1 MKDWSSNMRNTILRK
16 LNRIVISG
24 KCKNSLVRFQSFLAL
39 FSFVF
44 SVCSASLFLIPSSLN
59 AQDPIYP
66 IGLTGGGGASGNP
79 TLQLDNYDAAG
90 MQDFFQ
96 DVNAQAGDVD
106 SWVAL
111 VVDNI
116 GMVRASWESEADLQ
130 IQDYVN
136 NLNVSD
142 NYNGVANYR
151 DALQKELN
159 SQKEA
164 ALALWERTANTD
176 IYLQLEKYV
185 TSLTGGIEDEAVVN
199 TESSQSNATEV
210 LSNNR
215 LTPEQIKASFA
226 ESKEVWENQF
236 HTSADT
242 GLKQYDDSL
251 DAINA
256 NYARFMRQLDNADG
270 TFQQNLQAIQEYK
283 NNVKSGIRTTVTN
296 LENFLNEPANDSL
309 FGGSNGKSRTQA
321 GLDLNSLIIEFRALL
336 APNAQDDFSFILT
349 ELASKMREYLGK
361 QAGDAATRQRA
372 YADKI
377 LTPYMNDVANPQL
390 ANISSNPDSQ
400 DGKKQLAYQDE
411 MYNNI
416 FRWTMP
422 GGAGNSLEQIL
433 NRSLASNQEVT
444 RILSANIFSS
454 SHPWFWDDAINNST
468 HTAWG
473 TENNLLKD
481 RNNFHIWKETLNA
494 CSICTPLNHQQDAFY
509 YKISYEVKDK
519 TAETNAVTWGNF
531 ANQLNSQ
538 FSNWQNNLI
547 PVIINWESQAANYNN
562 FYHQWK
568 SNADTLRANAKTE
581 YEASTAKIESDRS
594 KWLLAMENQK
604 KDADKEWDSIES
616 KLTTGDMTKGDL
628 TALLSQTPGA
638 DAIAVTDSNA
648 QVNSFNTTLNN
659 LQNTK
664 FNFQSTDYRDEIA
677 RYNHT
682 GEKPK
687 DGLSELKKFGIA
699 ETIKSALTDP
709 FSNQNSYSIFNPEYN
724 TPSTSVTGINL
735 KTAFTSAFNG
745 VQNLAYVN
753 GTTDAADRYQKE
765 YYDSIVNQ
773 YKYTFKKDVMD
784 ARRETALDNYMLS
797 EFKLSKAQVDDILS
811 GKAALKGGI
820 DLKAARTAFL
830 NKLSDTDLLSASEKT
845 AYETGTCYKDLA
857 KCAFMETN
865 KDLKSI
871 TVENGQIV
879 ITREISDG
887 TIHLGD
893 GGVPKE
899 GEPNY
904 NLVGGYQS
912 GKKTDVI
919 RVNMAKMGVVI
930 QNPKDLFTQWTN
942 EDYNAIADNL
952 SDKATE
958 LYASAEKDSKLITTG
973 ISDSVK
979 RGEQLMQVAM
989 GAAQS
994 AVAKDEM
1001 VKSVVQA
1008 YLTGGMAGIQSMV
1021 KDKIRDAF
1029 IDKVAEATGI
1039 NPDLVRFATGR
1050 FEQAK
1055 LTKKMNNQASKIGTG
1070 VGVMASLA
1078 LGPVGPLMMA
1088 GPMGGALLGAGAGGK
1103 LGSSLSG
1110 GTLRTTLNNPIVD
1123 AGLTMSSGL
1132 AGAMMGGPAG
1142 LVAGVAAKNKLMQSS
1157 SVVSNNNQYNAL
1169 QQQENAL
1176 IQDAAGAAVANA
1188 IGRPDAAGNF
1198 SQILGGLKKRQ
1209 VAKKNNANLG
1219 KVASTGIAAGM
1230 NMATGMVK
1238 GIVKNAIIAVGG
1250 SADTFD
1256 HLTANPFTP
1265 PATWTGAAKVDMS
1278 KEGWKDRIQ
1287 EYATAEFLEANGM
1300 DADLAKTVA
1309 STTNAKIKAKKAK
1322 KEEKTKAIESTAQ
1335 TALAVTAM
1343 VLTAGAAAPALGS
1356 VLTGSAG
1363 ASFYAV
1369 QGANIALQA
1378 AIGSRTGGQEGA
1390 LAGVVNGTLQSL
1402 AATNLGALT
1411 KGSKELV
1418 GKAKEVQQMA
1428 LDNPILIKALAAT
1441 NVSYTKEDGWGIKAN
1456 VTGVVNALGAD
1467 KSLLNKIANSFN
1479 SVTIGQSQRGGATVN
1494 LGISTGSGTLGLN
1507 YTGNSGKWDG
1517 SFDVIERQAG
1527 TGNLSAELNYGEDG
1541 FSVSGNADL
1550 GNGLGF
1556 GLESGRNGT
1565 TGSLTILGSQ
1575 QGTVDEDGNYEA
1587 NSNFLGEISGQDII
1601 DLNEA
1606 RQAQRD
1612 AAENERNPAKSAKDA
1627 KNAKDAADAKDARD
1641 DDAKEVGGEEGP
1653 SGLVDLAFAGLGVVM
1668 SAGAAFLAG
1677 GGSGSATSS
1686 VPASGQSGAGN
1697 GNTTTVGRKPEDDD
1711 SPQKQPT
1718 KEELANFKDNI
1729 FLNTTKAATDAY
1741 LDKLDAQGVDTKEMR
1756 AHAEALRTKGVR
1768 DLTPSEIQAKRL
1780 KNQIEG
1786 DNQDPSKGLTSREL
1800 NEYLGLQDKLRA
1812 NKDLT
1817 PEEQERHAYL
1827 GTIRNIQ
1834 LYSDAVGQDGPG
1846 GNGIRDGKNEIENAR
1861 KGEGLYKIIKETL
1874 KKSEDYQT
1882 VIKNVE
1888 YVTGQLLAT
1897 ESAKFTK
1904 GWGSDGKNY
1913 QWYAEKPIKDMDGK
1927 ILVPARAPVPE
1938 NGELSCARVVYFAS
1952 KNGKIEYY
1960 DIGPTGFEGSP
1971 LYKKLTITEPS
1982 RTGDIYS
1989 MWGTKGGSYNGGH
2002 TGVYVNLDE
2011 AQNKSS
2017 FIDWLNKGNRKNN
2030 EKYFTDGTIRNGD
2043 KNFNI
2048 ENASSAIIQMTGH
2061 EGYVDPSYFESN
2073 YYTNPGHGYFSEKS
2087 YFERYRRLPSKATFE
2102 IAALQ
2107 SGINDQKRIN
2117 QMWGL
2122 YKEQNPSSYFD
2133 PNEYEQDSNGN
2144 LLFFAP
2150 DGHPKKKR

>member
-1 MKDWSSNMRNTILRK
+1 ME
-16 LNRIVISG
+16 
-24 KCKNSLVRFQSFLAL
+24 
-39 FSFVF
+39 
-44 SVCSASLFLIPSSLN
+44 
-59 AQDPIYP
+59 
-66 IGLTGGGGASGNP
+66 
-79 TLQLDNYDAAG
+79 
-90 MQDFFQ
+90 DFFQ
-96 DVNAQAGDVD
+96 DANTQAGDVD

-116 GMVRASWESEADLQ
+116 GMLRASWESEADLQ

-251 DAINA
+251 DTINA
-256 NYARFMRQLDNADG
+256 NYSRFMRQLDNADG

-349 ELASKMREYLGK
+349 ELASKMRDYLGK
-361 QAGDAATRQRA
+361 QAGNAATRQTTIQNQVYTNYVNNDPSGNTNA
-372 YADKI
+372 N
-377 LTPYMNDVANPQL
+377 MNDWNGSTALQERISVSNTGSLLALDSRVSLIQAYINGNLGTDRSVAFAFNERSLWSGLGLSSYNADGTPPLTGRAITSVYGANLFGYSKTAPNLPYWGAWGMNQNL
-390 ANISSNPDSQ
+390 AQNGVDFTWF
-400 DGKKQLAYQDE
+400 GAYK
-411 MYNNI
+411 
-416 FRWTMP
+416 P
-422 GGAGNSLEQIL
+422 GGAD
-433 NRSLASNQEVT
+433 RFNQET
-444 RILSANIFSS
+444 FA
-454 SHPWFWDDAINNST
+454 
-468 HTAWG
+468 
-473 TENNLLKD
+473 
-481 RNNFHIWKETLNA
+481 
-494 CSICTPLNHQQDAFY
+494 
-509 YKISYEVKDK
+509 YKISYQVTDF
-519 TAETNAVTWGNF
+519 TAQTNAVTWGNF
-531 ANQLNSQ
+531 ANQLNTQ

-547 PVIINWESQAANYNN
+547 PTISNWESQAANYNN

-616 KLTTGDMTKGDL
+616 KLTTGDMTGKDL
-628 TALLSQTPGA
+628 SALLSQTPSA

-677 RYNHT
+677 RYNYA

-724 TPSTSVTGINL
+724 APSTSVTGINL

-773 YKYTFKKDVMD
+773 YKYTFNEEVMYD
-784 ARRETALDNYMLS
+784 LKM
-797 EFKLSKAQVDDILS
+797 
-811 GKAALKGGI
+811 KAAIKEWNADPANVNNQIALQANY
-820 DLKAARTAFL
+820 DLKAARKSEEELVKRTGVSVKGHEFSNEQLVAWE
-830 NKLSDTDLLSASEKT
+830 NKHKAEGDIAALSEADKKKYKD
-845 AYETGTCYKDLA
+845 GDCYKNLA
-857 KCAFMETN
+857 SCGFMEVN

-989 GAAQS
+989 GAA
-994 AVAKDEM
+994 KDEM

-1055 LTKKMNNQASKIGTG
+1055 LTKKMNNQAAGLGRG
-1070 VGVMASLA
+1070 VGAVMGAGVMMA
-1078 LGPVGPLMMA
+1078 MGPVGPLMMA
-1088 GPMGGALLGAGAGGK
+1088 GPLGATALGAGAGNR
-1103 LGSSLSG
+1103 LGSNMISG

-1219 KVASTGIAAGM
+1219 KVASSGIAAGM
-1230 NMATGMVK
+1230 NMANGMVK
-1238 GIVKNAIIAVGG
+1238 GIVKNAVIAVGG

-1335 TALAVTAM
+1335 TALAVTAL
-1343 VLTAGAAAPALGS
+1343 V
-1356 VLTGSAG
+1356 V
-1363 ASFYAV
+1363 
-1369 QGANIALQA
+1369 
-1378 AIGSRTGGQEGA
+1378 TGG
-1390 LAGVVNGTLQSL
+1390 SCCSCIR
-1402 AATNLGALT
+1402 
-1411 KGSKELV
+1411 KC
-1418 GKAKEVQQMA
+1418 
-1428 LDNPILIKALAAT
+1428 
-1441 NVSYTKEDGWGIKAN
+1441 
-1456 VTGVVNALGAD
+1456 
-1467 KSLLNKIANSFN
+1467 
-1479 SVTIGQSQRGGATVN
+1479 
-1494 LGISTGSGTLGLN
+1494 
-1507 YTGNSGKWDG
+1507 
-1517 SFDVIERQAG
+1517 
-1527 TGNLSAELNYGEDG
+1527 
-1541 FSVSGNADL
+1541 
-1550 GNGLGF
+1550 
-1556 GLESGRNGT
+1556 
-1565 TGSLTILGSQ
+1565 
-1575 QGTVDEDGNYEA
+1575 VD
-1587 NSNFLGEISGQDII
+1587 
-1601 DLNEA
+1601 
-1606 RQAQRD
+1606 
-1612 AAENERNPAKSAKDA
+1612 
-1627 KNAKDAADAKDARD
+1627 
-1641 DDAKEVGGEEGP
+1641 
-1653 SGLVDLAFAGLGVVM
+1653 
-1668 SAGAAFLAG
+1668 
-1677 GGSGSATSS
+1677 
-1686 VPASGQSGAGN
+1686 
-1697 GNTTTVGRKPEDDD
+1697 
-1711 SPQKQPT
+1711 
-1718 KEELANFKDNI
+1718 
-1729 FLNTTKAATDAY
+1729 
-1741 LDKLDAQGVDTKEMR
+1741 
-1756 AHAEALRTKGVR
+1756 
-1768 DLTPSEIQAKRL
+1768 
-1780 KNQIEG
+1780 
-1786 DNQDPSKGLTSREL
+1786 
-1800 NEYLGLQDKLRA
+1800 
-1812 NKDLT
+1812 
-1817 PEEQERHAYL
+1817 
-1827 GTIRNIQ
+1827 
-1834 LYSDAVGQDGPG
+1834 
-1846 GNGIRDGKNEIENAR
+1846 
-1861 KGEGLYKIIKETL
+1861 
-1874 KKSEDYQT
+1874 
-1882 VIKNVE
+1882 
-1888 YVTGQLLAT
+1888 
-1897 ESAKFTK
+1897 
-1904 GWGSDGKNY
+1904 W
-1913 QWYAEKPIKDMDGK
+1913 
-1927 ILVPARAPVPE
+1927 
-1938 NGELSCARVVYFAS
+1938 
-1952 KNGKIEYY
+1952 
-1960 DIGPTGFEGSP
+1960 
-1971 LYKKLTITEPS
+1971 
-1982 RTGDIYS
+1982 
-1989 MWGTKGGSYNGGH
+1989 
-2002 TGVYVNLDE
+2002 
-2011 AQNKSS
+2011 
-2017 FIDWLNKGNRKNN
+2017 
-2030 EKYFTDGTIRNGD
+2030 
-2043 KNFNI
+2043 
-2048 ENASSAIIQMTGH
+2048 
-2061 EGYVDPSYFESN
+2061 
-2073 YYTNPGHGYFSEKS
+2073 
-2087 YFERYRRLPSKATFE
+2087 
-2102 IAALQ
+2102 
-2107 SGINDQKRIN
+2107 
-2117 QMWGL
+2117 
-2122 YKEQNPSSYFD
+2122 
-2133 PNEYEQDSNGN
+2133 
-2144 LLFFAP
+2144 
-2150 DGHPKKKR
+2150 

>member
-16 LNRIVISG
+16 VNRIVISG
-24 KCKNSLVRFQSFLAL
+24 QYKKSLVRIQGFLAL

-66 IGLTGGGGASGNP
+66 IGLTGGGASGNP
-79 TLQLDNYDAAG
+79 TLQLNNYDAAG
-90 MQDFFQ
+90 MEDFFQ
-96 DVNAQAGDVD
+96 DANTQAGDVD

-116 GMVRASWESEADLQ
+116 GMLRASWESEADLQ

-349 ELASKMREYLGK
+349 ELASKMRDYLGK
-361 QAGDAATRQRA
+361 QAGNAATRQTTIQNQVYTNYVNNDPSAIANMKDRTGA
-372 YADKI
+372 KE
-377 LTPYMNDVANPQL
+377 LTGPIFSDLNGAQVMNQNYQTFIDYFKGKFTLDVFMRTINDYYCEECNL
-390 ANISSNPDSQ
+390 T
-400 DGKKQLAYQDE
+400 AYQ
-411 MYNNI
+411 I
-416 FRWTMP
+416 
-422 GGAGNSLEQIL
+422 GGAPPTSGRAI
-433 NRSLASNQEVT
+433 T
-444 RILSANIFSS
+444 KIYDANIFAS
-454 SHPWFWDDAINNST
+454 SHPWFWEDAVNNAT

-473 TENNLLKD
+473 ASSNYQSDGAGYLY
-481 RNNFHIWKETLNA
+481 WQETLNA
-494 CSICTPLNHQQDAFY
+494 CQVCAPVSHFQDSFA
-509 YKISYEVKDK
+509 YKISYQVTDF
-519 TAETNAVTWGNF
+519 TAQTNAVTWGNF

-547 PVIINWESQAANYNN
+547 PTISNWESQAANYNN

-628 TALLSQTPGA
+628 SALLSQTPSA

-677 RYNHT
+677 RYNYA

-724 TPSTSVTGINL
+724 APSTSVTGINL

-773 YKYTFKKDVMD
+773 YKYTFNEEVMYD
-784 ARRETALDNYMLS
+784 LKM
-797 EFKLSKAQVDDILS
+797 
-811 GKAALKGGI
+811 KAAIKEWNADPANVNNQIALQANY
-820 DLKAARTAFL
+820 DLKAARKSEEELVKRTGVSVKGHEFSNEQLVAWE
-830 NKLSDTDLLSASEKT
+830 NKHKAEGDIAALSEADKKKYKD
-845 AYETGTCYKDLA
+845 GDCYKNLA
-857 KCAFMETN
+857 SCGFMEVN

-989 GAAQS
+989 GAA
-994 AVAKDEM
+994 KDEM

-1055 LTKKMNNQASKIGTG
+1055 LTKKMNNQAAGLGRG
-1070 VGVMASLA
+1070 VGAVMGAGVMMA
-1078 LGPVGPLMMA
+1078 MGPVGPLMMA
-1088 GPMGGALLGAGAGGK
+1088 GPLGATALGAGAGNR
-1103 LGSSLSG
+1103 LGSNMISG

-1219 KVASTGIAAGM
+1219 KVASSGIAAGM
-1230 NMATGMVK
+1230 NMANGMVK
-1238 GIVKNAIIAVGG
+1238 GIVKNAVIAVGG

-1335 TALAVTAM
+1335 TALAVTAL
-1343 VLTAGAAAPALGS
+1343 VVTGGAAAPALGS
-1356 VLTGSAG
+1356 ALTGSAG

-1378 AIGSRTGGQEGA
+1378 AIGSRTGGVQGA
-1390 LAGVVNGTLQSL
+1390 VAGVVNGTLQSL
-1402 AATNLGALT
+1402 AATNLGNIA
-1411 KGSKELV
+1411 KGADKLV
-1418 GKAKEVQQMA
+1418 EKADEIQSMA
-1428 LDNPILIKALAAT
+1428 INNPLIAKTLAAT

-1556 GLESGRNGT
+1556 GLENGRSGMS
-1565 TGSLTILGSQ
+1565 GSLTILGST
-1575 QGTVDEDGNYEA
+1575 QGTVDGDGNYEA
-1587 NSNFLGEISGQDII
+1587 NGNFLGEISGQDII
-1601 DLNEA
+1601 DLNNTRQQQREA
-1606 RQAQRD
+1606 E
-1612 AAENERNPAKSAKDA
+1612 ENERNPVKS
-1627 KNAKDAADAKDARD
+1627 AKDAADAKEARD
-1641 DDAKEVGGEEGP
+1641 DDAKEVGDEEGP
-1653 SGLVDLAFAGLGVVM
+1653 SGLVDLAFAGLGIVM
-1668 SAGAAFLAG
+1668 TAGAAFLAG
-1677 GGSGSATSS
+1677 GGSSSATSS
-1686 VPASGQSGAGN
+1686 SPAGGQSSAGN
-1697 GNTTTVGRKPEDDD
+1697 GGN
-1711 SPQKQPT
+1711 
-1718 KEELANFKDNI
+1718 
-1729 FLNTTKAATDAY
+1729 
-1741 LDKLDAQGVDTKEMR
+1741 AQ
-1756 AHAEALRTKGVR
+1756 
-1768 DLTPSEIQAKRL
+1768 
-1780 KNQIEG
+1780 
-1786 DNQDPSKGLTSREL
+1786 
-1800 NEYLGLQDKLRA
+1800 
-1812 NKDLT
+1812 
-1817 PEEQERHAYL
+1817 
-1827 GTIRNIQ
+1827 
-1834 LYSDAVGQDGPG
+1834 
-1846 GNGIRDGKNEIENAR
+1846 
-1861 KGEGLYKIIKETL
+1861 
-1874 KKSEDYQT
+1874 
-1882 VIKNVE
+1882 
-1888 YVTGQLLAT
+1888 
-1897 ESAKFTK
+1897 
-1904 GWGSDGKNY
+1904 
-1913 QWYAEKPIKDMDGK
+1913 
-1927 ILVPARAPVPE
+1927 
-1938 NGELSCARVVYFAS
+1938 
-1952 KNGKIEYY
+1952 
-1960 DIGPTGFEGSP
+1960 
-1971 LYKKLTITEPS
+1971 
-1982 RTGDIYS
+1982 
-1989 MWGTKGGSYNGGH
+1989 
-2002 TGVYVNLDE
+2002 
-2011 AQNKSS
+2011 
-2017 FIDWLNKGNRKNN
+2017 
-2030 EKYFTDGTIRNGD
+2030 
-2043 KNFNI
+2043 
-2048 ENASSAIIQMTGH
+2048 
-2061 EGYVDPSYFESN
+2061 
-2073 YYTNPGHGYFSEKS
+2073 
-2087 YFERYRRLPSKATFE
+2087 
-2102 IAALQ
+2102 
-2107 SGINDQKRIN
+2107 
-2117 QMWGL
+2117 
-2122 YKEQNPSSYFD
+2122 
-2133 PNEYEQDSNGN
+2133 
-2144 LLFFAP
+2144 
-2150 DGHPKKKR
+2150 

>member
-1 MKDWSSNMRNTILRK
+1 
-16 LNRIVISG
+16 
-24 KCKNSLVRFQSFLAL
+24 
-39 FSFVF
+39 
-44 SVCSASLFLIPSSLN
+44 
-59 AQDPIYP
+59 
-66 IGLTGGGGASGNP
+66 
-79 TLQLDNYDAAG
+79 
-90 MQDFFQ
+90 
-96 DVNAQAGDVD
+96 
-106 SWVAL
+106 
-111 VVDNI
+111 
-116 GMVRASWESEADLQ
+116 MVRGRGL
-130 IQDYVN
+130 IHQDRITK
-136 NLNVSD
+136 D
-142 NYNGVANYR
+142 
-151 DALQKELN
+151 
-159 SQKEA
+159 
-164 ALALWERTANTD
+164 NTD
-176 IYLQLEKYV
+176 
-185 TSLTGGIEDEAVVN
+185 S
-199 TESSQSNATEV
+199 
-210 LSNNR
+210 
-215 LTPEQIKASFA
+215 P
-226 ESKEVWENQF
+226 
-236 HTSADT
+236 
-242 GLKQYDDSL
+242 
-251 DAINA
+251 
-256 NYARFMRQLDNADG
+256 
-270 TFQQNLQAIQEYK
+270 
-283 NNVKSGIRTTVTN
+283 
-296 LENFLNEPANDSL
+296 
-309 FGGSNGKSRTQA
+309 
-321 GLDLNSLIIEFRALL
+321 
-336 APNAQDDFSFILT
+336 
-349 ELASKMREYLGK
+349 
-361 QAGDAATRQRA
+361 
-372 YADKI
+372 
-377 LTPYMNDVANPQL
+377 
-390 ANISSNPDSQ
+390 
-400 DGKKQLAYQDE
+400 
-411 MYNNI
+411 
-416 FRWTMP
+416 
-422 GGAGNSLEQIL
+422 
-433 NRSLASNQEVT
+433 
-444 RILSANIFSS
+444 
-454 SHPWFWDDAINNST
+454 
-468 HTAWG
+468 
-473 TENNLLKD
+473 
-481 RNNFHIWKETLNA
+481 
-494 CSICTPLNHQQDAFY
+494 
-509 YKISYEVKDK
+509 
-519 TAETNAVTWGNF
+519 
-531 ANQLNSQ
+531 
-538 FSNWQNNLI
+538 
-547 PVIINWESQAANYNN
+547 
-562 FYHQWK
+562 
-568 SNADTLRANAKTE
+568 
-581 YEASTAKIESDRS
+581 
-594 KWLLAMENQK
+594 
-604 KDADKEWDSIES
+604 
-616 KLTTGDMTKGDL
+616 
-628 TALLSQTPGA
+628 
-638 DAIAVTDSNA
+638 
-648 QVNSFNTTLNN
+648 
-659 LQNTK
+659 
-664 FNFQSTDYRDEIA
+664 
-677 RYNHT
+677 
-682 GEKPK
+682 
-687 DGLSELKKFGIA
+687 
-699 ETIKSALTDP
+699 
-709 FSNQNSYSIFNPEYN
+709 
-724 TPSTSVTGINL
+724 
-735 KTAFTSAFNG
+735 
-745 VQNLAYVN
+745 
-753 GTTDAADRYQKE
+753 
-765 YYDSIVNQ
+765 
-773 YKYTFKKDVMD
+773 
-784 ARRETALDNYMLS
+784 
-797 EFKLSKAQVDDILS
+797 
-811 GKAALKGGI
+811 
-820 DLKAARTAFL
+820 
-830 NKLSDTDLLSASEKT
+830 
-845 AYETGTCYKDLA
+845 
-857 KCAFMETN
+857 
-865 KDLKSI
+865 
-871 TVENGQIV
+871 
-879 ITREISDG
+879 
-887 TIHLGD
+887 
-893 GGVPKE
+893 
-899 GEPNY
+899 
-904 NLVGGYQS
+904 
-912 GKKTDVI
+912 
-919 RVNMAKMGVVI
+919 
-930 QNPKDLFTQWTN
+930 
-942 EDYNAIADNL
+942 IADNL
-952 SDKATE
+952 NDKANE

-1008 YLTGGMAGIQSMV
+1008 YLTGGMAGIQQMV

-1335 TALAVTAM
+1335 TVLAVAAM
-1343 VLTAGAAAPALGS
+1343 VVTAGAAAPALGS

-1378 AIGSRTGGQEGA
+1378 AIGSRTGGVQGA
-1390 LAGVVNGTLQSL
+1390 VAGVVNGTLQSL

-1677 GGSGSATSS
+1677 GGSSSASPS
-1686 VPASGQSGAGN
+1686 APAGGQSGAGN
-1697 GNTTTVGRKPEDDD
+1697 GANPTVARKPEDDD
-1711 SPQKQPT
+1711 SPKKQPT

-1729 FLNTTKAATDAY
+1729 FLNTTRAATDAY

-1756 AHAEALRTKGVR
+1756 AHAEALRAKGVR
-1768 DLTPSEIQAKRL
+1768 DLTASEIQAKKL
-1780 KNQIEG
+1780 ENQIGG
-1786 DNQDPSKGLTSREL
+1786 DNQDPSKGLTSKEL
-1800 NEYLGLQDKLRA
+1800 NEYLGIQNKLRA

-1817 PEEQERHAYL
+1817 PAEQERHAYL
-1827 GTIRNIQ
+1827 GKIRNIQ
-1834 LYSDAVGQDGPG
+1834 LYSDAVGQS
-1846 GNGIRDGKNEIENAR
+1846 GNGSNGKRDGKNEIENAR
-1861 KGEGLYKIIKETL
+1861 KGEGLSKLADHLDPKKEQL
-1874 KKSEDYQT
+1874 KKKEEELRKNQKLFLDNSYYTKDDLDRLKEKIAGKKDAKGDYTGDSVFRQRTAKDSAMVLHLEDLKSKVQKEYDAYYKDKDKSKLTLITDPEKANIFIKSEMSD
-1882 VIKNVE
+1882 VVSKICNVN
-1888 YVTGQLLAT
+1888 GLLLLLNELPIIPDNEKPTLSQFLARGMKPFGGIT
-1897 ESAKFTK
+1897 ESVDNDGKPTGRLVSADPQPTLIPYLDNKGFKLEGFDIGKGKGEFTK
-1904 GWGSDGKNY
+1904 EAVVQQFLESD
-1913 QWYAEKPIKDMDGK
+1913 QRIALLKDD
-1927 ILVPARAPVPE
+1927 
-1938 NGELSCARVVYFAS
+1938 
-1952 KNGKIEYY
+1952 
-1960 DIGPTGFEGSP
+1960 D
-1971 LYKKLTITEPS
+1971 
-1982 RTGDIYS
+1982 
-1989 MWGTKGGSYNGGH
+1989 H
-2002 TGVYVNLDE
+2002 
-2011 AQNKSS
+2011 
-2017 FIDWLNKGNRKNN
+2017 
-2030 EKYFTDGTIRNGD
+2030 
-2043 KNFNI
+2043 
-2048 ENASSAIIQMTGH
+2048 
-2061 EGYVDPSYFESN
+2061 
-2073 YYTNPGHGYFSEKS
+2073 
-2087 YFERYRRLPSKATFE
+2087 
-2102 IAALQ
+2102 
-2107 SGINDQKRIN
+2107 
-2117 QMWGL
+2117 MWGL
-2122 YKEQNPSSYFD
+2122 IKVPIDENDLSKGFKAILYDPSNSSIYSGDLKSEREWNNRDSHQNPKRGYWVV
-2133 PNEYEQDSNGN
+2133 
-2144 LLFFAP
+2144 
-2150 DGHPKKKR
+2150 PKNPIKP